1 MFRLP
6 LFFVFP
12 VLIQMSSLRYSN
24 RSKRP
29 SSRAAVQAPPPQR
42 RRLTVQQDEL
52 AVAVPPPPE
61 PAAAVRLS
69 RPVQLLVSYHFSK
82 PTWPLQLQL
91 PPFRLL
97 RVQRWCLSTPLHQPC
112 RSYHQ
117 LLVRQWHQC
126 LQRSLKNLQHLL
138 PSAPGPSSTRTV
150 HQAQMSSLLLP
161 LLQLLLLLTQSQT
174 LLSRLL
180 LLPPIH
186 YKVFRK
192 PTLNGNLR
200 GNLYTPA
207 DLSFDAQSG
216 SMQLES
222 RHRSGPTSI
231 LI

>member
-12 VLIQMSSLRYSN
+12 VLIQMSSLRHSN

-97 RVQRWCLSTPLHQPC
+97 RVQLWCLSTPLHQPC

-126 LQRSLKNLQHLL
+126 LQRSLKT
-138 PSAPGPSSTRTV
+138 SSI
-150 HQAQMSSLLLP
+150 SC
-161 LLQLLLLLTQSQT
+161 LQLLVLQA
-174 LLSRLL
+174 
-180 LLPPIH
+180 H
-186 YKVFRK
+186 
-192 PTLNGNLR
+192 
-200 GNLYTPA
+200 A
-207 DLSFDAQSG
+207 
-216 SMQLES
+216 
-222 RHRSGPTSI
+222 RSIKYRCHPSSCPCCSCCCC
-231 LI
+231 